1 MKLVYCTSIAFSNKL
16 ANLVQVHAMAKEF
29 QKKLGK
35 DFYLG
40 VNYKNIDDENIQFS
54 CFNTNKSYIL
64 AWRYLKFIREKN
76 INYIYCREARLLF
89 FIIIFNK
96 LFIRRK
102 INITYEIHAL
112 PLGGLLSG
120 LIESLL
126 VKGVD
131 NFIFITRNLRDIYV
145 KRFRCLLERTLIAS
159 DAVDLSIFN
168 IDISKQEARERLEL
182 PQDPEKLPDGNYGA
196 GKKILGYMGRFKTMG
211 MDKGIGVILKALP
224 ALGNDVLFIAVGG
237 NKHDLPEYEAEAEKL
252 GVSNKAKFFGNVEQ
266 GILAIY
272 QKACD
277 LLLMP
282 FPRNEHYA
290 YYMSPL
296 KMFEYMASKRPII
309 ATDLPS
315 IREVLSEKNAI
326 IVKPGDSEDLVR
338 GIKEILGNKE
348 LADQISQ
355 QAFRD
360 VNNYTWEKRVGSILD
375 FIK

>member
-40 VNYKNIDDENIQFS
+40 VNYKNIDDENIQFL

-64 AWRYLKFIREKN
+64 AWRYLRFIREKN
-76 INYIYCREARLLF
+76 IDYIYCREARLLF

-102 INITYEIHAL
+102 INVTYEIHAL
-112 PLGGLLSG
+112 PLGGLLSK

-131 NFIFITRNLRDIYV
+131 NFIFITGNLRDIYV
-145 KRFRCLLERTLIAS
+145 KKYRCLLKRTLIAS

-168 IDISKQEARERLEL
+168 IDISKQEARKKLGL
-182 PQDPEKLPDGNYGA
+182 PQDPKKLPDGNYGA

-211 MDKGIGVILKALP
+211 MDKGIDDILKVLAILSD
-224 ALGNDVLFIAVGG
+224 NILFIAVGG
-237 NKHDLPEYEAEAEKL
+237 KSTDIKEYEIRAREL
-252 GVSNKAKFFGNVEQ
+252 GVERKVRFFGNVEQ
-266 GILAIY
+266 GVLATY

-282 FPRNEHYA
+282 FPHNQHYA

-309 ATDLPS
+309 ATNLPS
-315 IREVLSEKNAI
+315 IREILNRKNAI
-326 IVKPGDSEDLVR
+326 IVKPDDPSDLAN
-338 GIKEILGNKE
+338 GIKKILEDKE
-348 LADQISQ
+348 LAEQISQ

-360 VNNYTWEKRVGSILD
+360 VDNYTWEKRVESILD
-375 FIK
+375 FIR